1 MQTAHP
7 AEKAAGAGCVDG
19 GGAWIYHVV
28 RQRANAVAIVLVAF
42 VAAVAVVA
50 AVAHSAYPGLDNVSE
65 KARCCVVV
73 VYRTFLLIVPCVRVV
88 TAVVG

>member
-1 MQTAHP
+1 M
-7 AEKAAGAGCVDG
+7 
-19 GGAWIYHVV
+19 VV
-28 RQRANAVAIVLVAF
+28 VLGYTMSYVRRRANAVAIVLVAF

-73 VYRTFLLIVPCVRVV
+73 VYRTFLLIVPRARRYCGGQP
-88 TAVVG
+88 VG